1 MSIQLAPAT
10 QAKIDQRVERGQYPD
25 AESVVEDALRS
36 LESRERKETLRA
48 LIQEGLDEAA
58 RGELIEMDDDFWPNI
73 MREADEED
81 RLGIPIPDHVKP

>member
-1 MSIQLAPAT
+1 MSIQLAPSVEAR
-10 QAKIDQRVERGQYPD
+10 INERIERGAYPD
-25 AESVVEDALRS
+25 ADAVVEEALRL
-36 LESRERKETLRA
+36 LEARDRKETLRA

-58 RGELIEMDDDFWPNI
+58 RGELIEMTDDFWPSI